1 MSEPRLYLYR
11 KAGREVWDAE
21 MWLPDGRRRVWRTGI
36 ADRDAAERAARAR
49 LEALVASTAATVSPV
64 VGASATTADDDVG
77 VTAQVASAVEAA
89 EDAGTEPMTE
99 SGISASVAKQ
109 AEQTAPVVEAQARG
123 ATWSERFDRW
133 FFGELASLWRA
144 RA

>member
-1 MSEPRLYLYR
+1 
-11 KAGREVWDAE
+11 

-36 ADRDAAERAARAR
+36 ADRDAAERAAQER
-49 LEALVASTAATVSPV
+49 LETLVASTTAAVSPAV
-64 VGASATTADDDVG
+64 DASAAAADDRVG
-77 VTAQVASAVEAA
+77 VTTAPLANAVEVA

-99 SGISASVAKQ
+99 SGRSASVAEQ
-109 AEQTAPVVEAQARG
+109 AEQAAPVVGAQAGG

-144 RA
+144 RE